1 MRWNASP
8 HRVVVMVALLMVL
21 LLMVIEAKL
30 MGTPTDSGPFKCSL
44 AQLPSTAPLCDPDDP
59 TRVLI
64 DAVVVINLKKRADRA
79 NGVAAAL
86 ASAGLRAIRF
96 PAVDGTRLSRVE
108 VAMFNRDALRALSP
122 GLVGNMMSHTRV
134 WEGAAKRD
142 GPTWVLEDDAT
153 FVDGIDAKL
162 PAALDRLNRFD
173 PEWDMVYTGR
183 LTVGETRML
192 LRDEGVLHA
201 FDDNDDRIVAQGIIS
216 PGPSEGMWGYIL
228 SPKGARTLLDLYAS
242 VQSIYDV
249 DLLLHTPQVRNNLA
263 LYAFSPVLSAFDEED
278 AYSDDSQTNTAT
290 NLLKRANKLIGG
302 GLFHEAIARYERALD
317 LGLVGA
323 EHAWA
328 HTNMAF
334 VKDLHMDDP
343 QAAHAHFEAAVA
355 TQGVPP
361 QAMADT
367 LANFCYFLFRRND
380 FDAAETKCHQALD
393 LVPNHQKAHSNLNAV
408 RNARRP

>member
-1 MRWNASP
+1 MSIW
-8 HRVVVMVALLMVL
+8 VL
-21 LLMVIEAKL
+21 LGAEAEAKL
-30 MGTPTDSGPFKCSL
+30 MGTPIHSGPFKCTST
-44 AQLPSTAPLCDPDDP
+44 QLPSAAPLCDPDDP
-59 TRVLI
+59 TKILI
-64 DAVVVINLKKRADRA
+64 DAVVVINLKKRTDRA
-79 NGVAAAL
+79 SGVAAAL
-86 ASAGLRAIRF
+86 SSAGLRGLRF

-108 VAMFNRDALRALSP
+108 VAMFNRGALRDLSP

-134 WEGAAKRD
+134 WEGAAKRH

-153 FVDGIDAKL
+153 FVDGIESKL
-162 PAALDRLNRFD
+162 PAALQTLNDFD

-192 LRDEGVLHA
+192 LRDENVLHA
-201 FDDNDDRIVAQGIIS
+201 FGDNDDQIVAQGIIS

-228 SPKGARTLLDLYAS
+228 SPKGARTLLDLYARVS
-242 VQSIYDV
+242 SIYDV

-263 LYAFSPVLSAFDEED
+263 LYAFTPLLSAFDEED

-334 VKDLHMDDP
+334 VKDLHMDNP
-343 QAAHAHFEAAVA
+343 KAARAHFEAAAA
-355 TQGVPP
+355 TRGVPP

-367 LANFCYFLFRRND
+367 LANFCYFLYRHND
-380 FDAAETKCHQALD
+380 YDAAETKCHQALD
-393 LVPNHQKAHSNLNAV
+393 LVPNHQKALSNLNAI
-408 RNARRP
+408 RNARP